1 MILNRLGTERRVV
14 ELLVDVLDAWVV
26 VLSLLKV
33 WIIKLVHIDFK
44 NVVFITLFRSLLRLS
59 PARNYALVDDLL

>member
-44 NVVFITLFRSLLRLS
+44 NVVFITVFRCLLRLPS
-59 PARNYALVDDLL
+59 ARNYALVDDLL